1 MTKFC
6 AIKMVTCIRIL
17 MEIKLLPFSG
27 VCLKLPKKKKRKTHN
42 RNFVVFIRGFR
53 CIYIS
58 SGAKFYVKMVSG
70 KYLIKTKHYLL
81 TIKQVKVLA
90 SNNNG
95 KVNEKNEVENDKHL

>member
-42 RNFVVFIRGFR
+42 RIFCGLYKGFQMY
-53 CIYIS
+53 IYFKWCKILCQN
-58 SGAKFYVKMVSG
+58 GVRKVANQNKTLLVNNQTG
-70 KYLIKTKHYLL
+70 KSI
-81 TIKQVKVLA
+81 
-90 SNNNG
+90 G
-95 KVNEKNEVENDKHL
+95 